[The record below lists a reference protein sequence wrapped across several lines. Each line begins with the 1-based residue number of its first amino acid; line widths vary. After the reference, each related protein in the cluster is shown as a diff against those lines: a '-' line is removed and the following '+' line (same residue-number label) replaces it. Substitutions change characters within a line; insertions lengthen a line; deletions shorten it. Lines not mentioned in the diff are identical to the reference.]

1 VFGRRHERQVQELEV
16 VVGQHLGAITAS
28 GAVMTLPEATADL
41 LDWVADER
49 AFRPAQ
55 GDDWLQ
61 VIDDFRESLNTSG
74 PKLRAV
80 VTAITGSVQPLL
92 GQLIS
97 IAPAPDGSPIYAI
110 DASVRATLLPM
121 LHQLRHGLI
130 CYRPPKRHIGQSRS

>member
-1 VFGRRHERQVQELEV
+1 LFGRRHERQVQELG

-49 AFRPAQ
+49 AFRPAK

-61 VIDDFRESLNTSG
+61 VIDDFRESLNTWG
-74 PKLRAV
+74 PKLCAV
-80 VTAITGSVQPLL
+80 VTAITGSVEPLL

-121 LHQLRHGLI
+121 LQTTVGSQTRCPLAT
-130 CYRPPKRHIGQSRS
+130 P